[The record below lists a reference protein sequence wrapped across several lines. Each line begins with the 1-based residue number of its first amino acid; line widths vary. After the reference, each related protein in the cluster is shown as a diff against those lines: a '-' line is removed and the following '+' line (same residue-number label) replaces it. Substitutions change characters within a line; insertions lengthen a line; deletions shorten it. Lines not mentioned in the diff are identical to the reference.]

1 MPCEMLIV
9 GVAYGGLTVEVVLG
23 ISPLCPKHSN
33 NKIPSWYFIWILKIK
48 SNIKYIF

>member
-33 NKIPSWYFIWILKIK
+33 NKIPSWYFIWI
-48 SNIKYIF
+48 